1 MNMNSVVNSLYQL
14 DDTMSKQKTIEIKR
28 VMRGALSMS
37 RSTTGDNT
45 FHVNKFASKGLEQ
58 QIKVLEKA
66 KIQCRNGINS
76 KKRTALRKFCLV
88 FGKQKS
94 MNDSIKELN
103 EMLTKAIA
111 NEECL
116 GSRTHRDQENELED
130 IRSPED
136 IQEAEP
142 EPEPE
147 VKRSGMDPSQI
158 RALMIKK
165 QKGGT
170 AGLEIKTNEQGI
182 TSMLLPKI
190 DFGNSNMKLD
200 EIDLDPET
208 PKPQE
213 DFWPLKDTKWV
224 DSYIKDQREKHD
236 QLFTKNIL
244 KTIQIGMTKTN
255 PLHSFR
261 LRAKLSDDPTEFL
274 RQLTSAKTAR
284 PSTRQDLTRQIQTA
298 KTIPTPRFIATAR
311 SSSKTRRDSE
321 ANTKFP
327 PLTRSKTMIS

>member
-14 DDTMSKQKTIEIKR
+14 DDSMSKQKTIEIKR

-58 QIKVLEKA
+58 QIKVLDKA

-76 KKRTALRKFCLV
+76 RKRTALRKWCLV

-103 EMLTKAIA
+103 DVLTKAIEDDDFLGPITYR
-111 NEECL
+111 EEL
-116 GSRTHRDQENELED
+116 KSAEVE
-130 IRSPED
+130 PEPD
-136 IQEAEP
+136 PEP

-158 RALMIKK
+158 RALMIRK

-190 DFGNSNMKLD
+190 DFGNTDMKLD
-200 EIDLDPET
+200 DIELDPET

-213 DFWPLKDTKWV
+213 DIWPLKDTTWV
-224 DSYIKDQREKHD
+224 NSYIKDQREKHD
-236 QLFTKNIL
+236 LLFTKNIL
-244 KTIQIGMTKTN
+244 KTIQLGMHSN
-255 PLHSFR
+255 PLNSFR
-261 LRAKLSDDPTEFL
+261 LRAKLSDDPMDFL

-284 PSTRQDLTRQIQTA
+284 PTTRNDFSREIQTA
-298 KTIPTPRFIATAR
+298 KTLPTFRHISTAR
-311 SSSKTRRDSE
+311 SMTKSRKDSE

-327 PLTRSKTMIS
+327 PLSRSKTMIS